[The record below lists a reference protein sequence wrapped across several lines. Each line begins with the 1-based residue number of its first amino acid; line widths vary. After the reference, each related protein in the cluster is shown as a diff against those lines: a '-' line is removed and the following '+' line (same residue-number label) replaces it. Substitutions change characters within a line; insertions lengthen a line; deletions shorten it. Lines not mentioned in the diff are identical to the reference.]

1 MYRIKNSIHFD
12 ILSLFPGYF
21 QGLLNESVI
30 SRAIKQ
36 GLIGIRLIN
45 IRDFAN
51 NKWKRVDD
59 RPYGGG
65 PGMVLMPEPVAKA
78 IRKAKRDAVYLGHQ
92 PRVIY
97 LSPQGSPLTAKK
109 CRELAA
115 SPYLILLS
123 GHYEGIDERVLELE
137 VDEEISIGDYVLT
150 NGCIA
155 AIVLVDA
162 VSRLVPGVLGDSE
175 SVEQDSFED
184 GLLDHPHFT
193 RPEEFE
199 GKKVHS
205 VLLSGNH
212 QKIAEWRFQA
222 RLEKTA
228 RVRPDLKK
236 KFLLGENHE

>member
-1 MYRIKNSIHFD
+1 MHFD

-21 QGLLNESVI
+21 QGPLDESVI
-30 SRAIKQ
+30 SRAKKQ
-36 GLIGIRLIN
+36 GIIGIRLID
-45 IRDFAN
+45 IRDFAD

-65 PGMVLMPEPVAKA
+65 PGMVLSPEPVAKA
-78 IRKAKRDAVYLGHQ
+78 IRKAKQDALALGVT

-97 LSPQGSPLTAKK
+97 LSPQGSPLTAEK
-109 CRELAA
+109 CRSLAMI
-115 SPYLILLS
+115 PYLILLS
-123 GHYEGIDERVLELE
+123 GHYEGIDERVLEQE

-155 AIVLVDA
+155 AIVLLDA
-162 VSRLVPGVLGDSE
+162 VSRFVPGVLGDCE
-175 SVEQDSFED
+175 SVRQDSYEG
-184 GLLDHPHFT
+184 GLLDCPHYT

-199 GKKVHS
+199 GKVVPP

-212 QKIAEWRFQA
+212 QKIAEWRRQA
-222 RLEKTA
+222 QLEKTA

>member
-1 MYRIKNSIHFD
+1 MHFD

-21 QGLLNESVI
+21 QGPFDESII
-30 SRAIKQ
+30 SRAKNQGIIK
-36 GLIGIRLIN
+36 IRLVD
-45 IRDFAN
+45 IRDFAD

-65 PGMVLMPEPVAKA
+65 PGMVLSPEPVAKA
-78 IRKAKRDAVYLGHQ
+78 IRNARQEAENAGHK

-97 LSPQGSPLTAKK
+97 LSPQGKPLTAAK
-109 CRELAA
+109 CRELAK

-123 GHYEGIDERVLELE
+123 GHYEGIDERVLEQE

-162 VSRLVPGVLGDSE
+162 VSRFIPGVIGDSA
-175 SVEQDSFED
+175 SVEQDSHEE
-184 GLLDHPHFT
+184 GLLDCPHYT
-193 RPEEFE
+193 RPEVFE
-199 GKKVHS
+199 GKAVPP

-212 QKIAEWRFQA
+212 QKIAEWRRQA
-222 RLEKTA
+222 KLEKTA
-228 RVRPDLKK
+228 RIRPDL
-236 KFLLGENHE
+236 